1 MLKRLE
7 KLDKSELITLLIE
20 REENRREEKEE
31 MKVGDI
37 IILKN
42 PIKKIG
48 SNKYREAFQINAQ
61 HGDMAFVTEVRCV
74 PNYQYDE
81 TYDDWKN
88 YDMDR
93 GKRVKYDI
101 IFDTDDHSCWE
112 YKNALYED
120 YEKFDKDKMY
130 KL

>member
-42 PIKKIG
+42 PIKNIG

-74 PNYQYDE
+74 PIYQYDE

-101 IFDTDDHSCWE
+101 IFDTNDYSCWE